1 MSVSKFLQTL
11 VDGLANGSIYASLA
25 LALVLVHRATHIP
38 NFAQGE
44 LAMVS
49 AFLAWEVQDRF
60 GTAVWVWVVG
70 ILVSMILSFLLGFL
84 IERGIIRWVENASPL
99 TLLIVTLGLLTII
112 NNAAGWYWGFLP
124 KNAKSPFPSKP
135 VRVFDA
141 VLSWQALGIVGV
153 LIVLML
159 FVFVLFKY
167 TKLGLGLRGAAG
179 NPASA
184 KLVGIN
190 VGLMLAVG
198 WGLAAMVGAT
208 AGVMVAPRLGLQP
221 NMMASI
227 MLFAFAG
234 AVVGGFDSP
243 IGAVIG
249 GLLVGLLQS
258 FAGTYWVPHGNQLS
272 LVIAFVVILV
282 VLLIKPNGLF
292 GRAEVSRV

>member
-1 MSVSKFLQTL
+1 MQRFVQTF

-44 LAMVS
+44 MAMVA
-49 AFLAWEVQDRF
+49 AFVGWEVQDRLGD
-60 GTAVWVWVVG
+60 GTWNWV
-70 ILVSMILSFLLGFL
+70 LALLAAMAFSFALGFV

-99 TLLIVTLGLLTII
+99 TLLIITLGLLTIL
-112 NNAAGWYWGFLP
+112 NNGAGWYWGFLP
-124 KNAKSPFPSKP
+124 KASSSPFPIEP
-135 VRVFDA
+135 IRVGDV
-141 VLSWQALGIVGV
+141 VLSWQTLGIVLV
-153 LIVLML
+153 LIGLMVLVFGL
-159 FVFVLFKY
+159 FNY

-179 NPASA
+179 NPNSA
-184 KLVGIN
+184 RLVGIS

-198 WGLAAMVGAT
+198 WGLAALVGSA

-234 AVVGGFDSP
+234 AVLGGFDSP
-243 IGAVIG
+243 PGAVIG
-249 GLLVGLLQS
+249 GLLVGLMQS
-258 FAGTYWVPHGNQLS
+258 FTGTYWQPHGNQLN
-272 LVIAFVVILV
+272 LVLAFALILIVLV
-282 VLLIKPNGLF
+282 VRPNGIF